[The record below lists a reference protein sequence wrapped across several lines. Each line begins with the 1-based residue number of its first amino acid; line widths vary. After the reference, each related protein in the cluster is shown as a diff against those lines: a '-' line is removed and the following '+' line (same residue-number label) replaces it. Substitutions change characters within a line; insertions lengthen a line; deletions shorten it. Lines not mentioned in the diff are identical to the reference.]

1 MDQERVTN
9 KGKEI
14 EKGEKSN
21 RKGNTK
27 YKNPN

>member
-14 EKGEKSN
+14 EKVEKSN
-21 RKGNTK
+21 SKGNTK